1 MSQELSDSSLCTG
14 NLFKR
19 SKRGRW
25 AEDKCVEKENTK
37 RIKAFLALKCSNKI
51 QGHWGKH

>member
-25 AEDKCVEKENTK
+25 AEDKCVEKEN
-37 RIKAFLALKCSNKI
+37 IKKNKGI
-51 QGHWGKH
+51 FSFKMSK